1 MSFVKNCKKYG
12 AGVVAF
18 TVVTA
23 PLTSMTY
30 ATGLADMAAGIDKA
44 DVVAGLT
51 AAGLLIAGIAAARM
65 GIRKVIG
72 IIR

>member
-1 MSFVKNCKKYG
+1 MRFFKTASNAVL
-12 AGVVAF
+12 ALSVSAVVA
-18 TVVTA
+18 A
-23 PLTSMTY
+23 PTY

-72 IIR
+72 MIR